1 MLFSR
6 TLLIAALAATSA
18 SAQTQ
23 TQVEKR
29 YTGGYSECMD
39 ESGGVT
45 VEMMNCIAAE
55 IDVQDAR
62 LNQAYVMV
70 MRLLP
75 KPRKDTLRALQRTW
89 IKQRDAKIHFRHQLR
104 QRQSAMSAADDEK
117 FVFTAEFFTVEK
129 VVFTFLPKCKIKFI
143 QLPF

>member
-29 YTGGYSECMD
+29 YTRGYSECMD
-39 ESGGVT
+39 ASGGVT
-45 VEMMNCIAAE
+45 VEMMNCSAAE
-55 IDVQDAR
+55 IDIQDAR

-70 MRLLP
+70 MRPLA
-75 KPRKDTLRALQRTW
+75 KPRKTTLRGLQRTW
-89 IKQRDAKIHFRHQLR
+89 IKQRDAKCARSI
-104 QRQSAMSAADDEK
+104 ADEGGSMAGLIYSGCILDE
-117 FVFTAEFFTVEK
+117 TIRRTI
-129 VVFTFLPKCKIKFI
+129 FLENFKG
-143 QLPF
+143 

>member
-29 YTGGYSECMD
+29 YTRGYSECMD
-39 ESGGVT
+39 KSGGVT

-55 IDVQDAR
+55 INVQDAR

-70 MRLLP
+70 MRPLA
-75 KPRKDTLRALQRTW
+75 KPRKNTLRGLQRTW
-89 IKQRDAKIHFRHQLR
+89 IKQRDAKCARSI
-104 QRQSAMSAADDEK
+104 ADEGGSMAGPIYSGCILDETIRRTI
-117 FVFTAEFFTVEK
+117 FLENFK
-129 VVFTFLPKCKIKFI
+129 V
-143 QLPF
+143 

>member
-29 YTGGYSECMD
+29 YTRGYSECMD
-39 ESGGVT
+39 ASGGVT
-45 VEMMNCIAAE
+45 VEIMNCSAAD

-70 MRLLP
+70 MRPLA
-75 KPRKDTLRALQRTW
+75 KPRKTTLRGLQRTW
-89 IKQRDAKIHFRHQLR
+89 IKQRDAKCARSI
-104 QRQSAMSAADDEK
+104 ADEGGSMAGLIYSGCILDE
-117 FVFTAEFFTVEK
+117 TIRRTI
-129 VVFTFLPKCKIKFI
+129 FLENFKG
-143 QLPF
+143 

>member
-29 YTGGYSECMD
+29 YTRGYSECMD
-39 ESGGVT
+39 ASGGVT
-45 VEMMNCIAAE
+45 VEMMNCSAAE
-55 IDVQDAR
+55 IDIQDAR

-70 MRLLP
+70 MRPLA
-75 KPRKDTLRALQRTW
+75 KSRKNTLRGLQRTW
-89 IKQRDAKIHFRHQLR
+89 IKQRDAKC
-104 QRQSAMSAADDEK
+104 QREIADEGGSMAGLIYSGCSLDETIK
-117 FVFTAEFFTVEK
+117 RTI
-129 VVFTFLPKCKIKFI
+129 FLENYKG
-143 QLPF
+143 

>member
-6 TLLIAALAATSA
+6 TLLSAARAATSA

-89 IKQRDAKIHFRHQLR
+89 IKQRDAKCKREI
-104 QRQSAMSAADDEK
+104 ADEGGSMVGLIYSGCILDETIK
-117 FVFTAEFFTVEK
+117 RTI
-129 VVFTFLPKCKIKFI
+129 FLENYKG
-143 QLPF
+143 

>member
-29 YTGGYSECMD
+29 YTRGYSECMD
-39 ESGGVT
+39 ASGGVT
-45 VEMMNCIAAE
+45 VEIMNCSAAE

-70 MRLLP
+70 MRPLA
-75 KPRKDTLRALQRTW
+75 KPRKTTLRGLQRTW
-89 IKQRDAKIHFRHQLR
+89 IKQRDAKCARSI
-104 QRQSAMSAADDEK
+104 ADEGGSMAGLIYSGCILDE
-117 FVFTAEFFTVEK
+117 TIRRTI
-129 VVFTFLPKCKIKFI
+129 FLENFKG
-143 QLPF
+143 

>member
-55 IDVQDAR
+55 IDIQDAR

-70 MRLLP
+70 MRPLA
-75 KPRKDTLRALQRTW
+75 KSRKNTLRGLQRTW
-89 IKQRDAKIHFRHQLR
+89 IKQRDAKC
-104 QRQSAMSAADDEK
+104 QREIADEGGSMAGLIYSGCSLDETIK
-117 FVFTAEFFTVEK
+117 RTI
-129 VVFTFLPKCKIKFI
+129 FLENYKG
-143 QLPF
+143 

>member
-29 YTGGYSECMD
+29 YTRDYFDCMD
-39 ESGGVT
+39 KSGGVT
-45 VEMMNCIAAE
+45 VEMLNCIAAE

-70 MRLLP
+70 MRP
-75 KPRKDTLRALQRTW
+75 RSKPRKD
-89 IKQRDAKIHFRHQLR
+89 
-104 QRQSAMSAADDEK
+104 SDE
-117 FVFTAEFFTVEK
+117 
-129 VVFTFLPKCKIKFI
+129 
-143 QLPF
+143 